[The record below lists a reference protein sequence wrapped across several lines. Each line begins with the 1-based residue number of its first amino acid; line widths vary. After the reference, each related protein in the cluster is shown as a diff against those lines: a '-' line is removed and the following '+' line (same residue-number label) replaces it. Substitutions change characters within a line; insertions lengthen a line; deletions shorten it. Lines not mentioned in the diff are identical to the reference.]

1 MPNFWVF
8 FSLLLL
14 LRILHWVLLLSVC
27 WYRYNTYSKSETS
40 LVTLHVLCAIFFR
53 SVLRPVL
60 FPFHGHEYQ
69 KKIII
74 ETKSLDSKLLNY
86 YGTKAYGTTIIYA
99 NYAGARFVTASHTC
113 FCSLNRSF
121 ACLLARSVV
130 CSFLSFLSIRIW
142 FLFLCSLNILF
153 HSFVSAFS
161 CGSLFLEW

>member
-8 FSLLLL
+8 FLLRLLLF
-14 LRILHWVLLLSVC
+14 RILHCVLLLSVC

-99 NYAGARFVTASHTC
+99 NYAGARFVTASYLFLFTQ
-113 FCSLNRSF
+113 SF
-121 ACLLARSVV
+121 VRLLARSVV